1 MQENN
6 FLFYR
11 LFLLLFML
19 LILSTAVAVNVP
31 CSCSSRAELKVCFR
45 RQKESIHG
53 HFRYIKDI
61 YALLFFS
68 FLFLCC
74 VATHVCGYMT
84 FFIFFSRSYIYNVG
98 SLSTFIEPTFR

>member
-68 FLFLCC
+68 FLF
-74 VATHVCGYMT
+74 
-84 FFIFFSRSYIYNVG
+84 FFSAALPPMYVVI
-98 SLSTFIEPTFR
+98 